1 MRWDQK
7 SSSLDQ
13 RRTRDDNLPMLAL
26 PVVGRRS
33 VVSTLAWVIVA
44 ARAVPSIL
52 ERATARAGGAALR
65 RVRALRWE
73 GEASIFAG
81 ARQIEIGVSTRVVP
95 FSSARSDTWLLR
107 EGPTKRRS
115 LIIEPSGG
123 VVDRLGKQSPMPDA
137 MLQHERAQYA
147 IYGLMLL
154 VTLTDAGASAERGPE
169 PGTIIARHP
178 GAPETTFG
186 FDDQNRLSWAT
197 NVVPDPETGRP
208 ISQRFTF
215 SGELTDRDVHWPAR
229 IAITQDGV
237 PYFELRLHKF
247 VVEN

>member
-1 MRWDQK
+1 
-7 SSSLDQ
+7 
-13 RRTRDDNLPMLAL
+13 MLAL
-26 PVVGRRS
+26 PIASRRS
-33 VVSTLAWVIVA
+33 VIASLASMLVA

-52 ERATARAGGAALR
+52 ERAIARAGGAALR

-73 GEASIFAG
+73 GDASIFAG
-81 ARQIEIGVSTRVVP
+81 ARQIDIGVSTRVVP
-95 FSSARSDTWLLR
+95 FSSARSDTWLLS

-115 LIIEPSGG
+115 LILEPSGG
-123 VVDRLGKQSPMPDA
+123 VIDRLGERSPMPDA

-154 VTLTDAGASAERGPE
+154 VTLTDAGASAERGAE

-178 GAPETTFG
+178 GAPQTIFG

-208 ISQRFTF
+208 IAQRFTF
-215 SGELTDRDVHWPAR
+215 SGELTDRGVHWPAR

-237 PYFELRLHKF
+237 PYFELRLRKLI
-247 VVEN
+247 VEN